1 MPERPKSCSA
11 CRVFPQT
18 ANARSCGITPRG
30 YTRLKPLEQGLRIV
44 LGFAAI
50 GSSAKAFARRYEMAL
65 WPWILLPP
73 IIIWLK
79 DRCEICGSKWTS
91 NENCDLLNCGK
102 NVCGECG
109 QDVTWESYKDW
120 SVSNDG
126 RYRLG
131 FHFGRG
137 RSCLSH
143 RENPNKIFLAID
155 NSERVK
161 VFSINYE
168 GRTPPITKNRSTITS
183 QSYRDRKDAKRELKL
198 LAALEGCDVV
208 VNAELVRKETSDSDN
223 PNYIYSVWK
232 YKGLI

>member
-1 MPERPKSCSA
+1 M
-11 CRVFPQT
+11 
-18 ANARSCGITPRG
+18 
-30 YTRLKPLEQGLRIV
+30 
-44 LGFAAI
+44 
-50 GSSAKAFARRYEMAL
+50 
-65 WPWILLPP
+65 
-73 IIIWLK
+73 
-79 DRCEICGSKWTS
+79 
-91 NENCDLLNCGK
+91 
-102 NVCGECG
+102 
-109 QDVTWESYKDW
+109 TWESYKDW

-131 FHFGRG
+131 SHFGSG

-183 QSYRDRKDAKRELKL
+183 QSYRDRKDAKRELEL

-223 PNYIYSVWK
+223 PNYIYSVWE